1 LRDALVE
8 AEYVLAFYDV
18 VKFMVDDLRLDRGR
32 EKLHEA
38 LQLLLTLQRTL
49 VRNDKISHLVL
60 ELRRQFQI
68 LDGRVDLR
76 QLLLEVCL
84 LEVKLTHQ
92 HGKLTKDV
100 SVDDG
105 SEEQAHAAEEDL
117 EGVTR
122 SNIIA
127 SGKQHGRMKSHEVL
141 VNNALLVH
149 VVEVSVVVVHRRDPV
164 RLVGHDDPP
173 NAREAMQ
180 VHDQQEDQL

>member
-1 LRDALVE
+1 MRDALVE

-84 LEVKLTHQ
+84 LEVKLTH
-92 HGKLTKDV
+92 
-100 SVDDG
+100 
-105 SEEQAHAAEEDL
+105 
-117 EGVTR
+117 
-122 SNIIA
+122 
-127 SGKQHGRMKSHEVL
+127 
-141 VNNALLVH
+141 
-149 VVEVSVVVVHRRDPV
+149 
-164 RLVGHDDPP
+164 
-173 NAREAMQ
+173 
-180 VHDQQEDQL
+180 